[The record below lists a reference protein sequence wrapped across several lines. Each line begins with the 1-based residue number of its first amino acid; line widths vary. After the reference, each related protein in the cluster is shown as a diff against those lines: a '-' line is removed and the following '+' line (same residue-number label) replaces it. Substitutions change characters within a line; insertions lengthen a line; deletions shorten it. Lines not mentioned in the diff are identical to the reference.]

1 VSAASRLARA
11 DKQIVRPPAGS
22 QLGLN
27 SAGVP
32 GGISAVPV
40 DEPLYAGGQ
49 NWLPCDAE
57 PWATSIGYQLA
68 VELTRPRVDLVKRQP
83 ATAGAA

>member
-1 VSAASRLARA
+1 MSVASRLAA
-11 DKQIVRPPAGS
+11 VEQCFVQAPPAVP

-40 DEPLYAGGQ
+40 EGPLLAGGQ
-49 NWLPCDAE
+49 VWE
-57 PWATSIGYQLA
+57 PEAAQPWCSPIGYQLA
-68 VELTRPRVDLVKRQP
+68 VDLTRPRVDLTKR
-83 ATAGAA
+83 TAVAS

>member
-1 VSAASRLARA
+1 MSVASRLAA
-11 DKQIVRPPAGS
+11 VEVCFVQSPPAVP

-40 DEPLYAGGQ
+40 DGPLHAGGQ
-49 NWLPCDAE
+49 VWEPADAE
-57 PWATSIGYQLA
+57 PWCSPIGYQLA
-68 VELTRPRVDLVKRQP
+68 VDLIRPRVDLRKR
-83 ATAGAA
+83 TAVAS